1 MNKLVILNS
10 EIFVFEQNAMQK
22 GGVLTYIKDLAKLG
36 VEMNAETIMYQY
48 ESKRR
53 NEKEHNWNGVKI
65 KDIFV
70 PEGGKQPQKAFD
82 AIYEKENSEGA
93 VFIISTD
100 QLDVKSKANNVIQ
113 IQHGI
118 AFDIPENMMK
128 GFLSGSKQLR
138 SISKW
143 FRCLKNVRR
152 LKNVPNTVCVDYN
165 YYNWYRTLATESNE
179 HRMHIIPNYAS
190 QCISEDELRE
200 KLKSRHSIRKIVF
213 ARRMV
218 DHRGSILF
226 ANVAKRITD
235 KYPDLVD
242 ITFSGSGP
250 CKKQMQEIVRGYE
263 NIHFTEYV
271 SEESIN
277 FHRRFDIC
285 VVPTIYSEGTSLS
298 LLEAMAA
305 GCVPVSTYVGGLT
318 NIILDGF
325 NGRLC
330 HPDEESFY
338 NTMVEIVK
346 LNDNDFN
353 KMAINSYQSVVKAF
367 YIDKWKKRWIDVLC
381 SLS

>member
-82 AIYEKENSEGA
+82 AIYERENGEGA

-128 GFLSGSKQLR
+128 GSLSGSKQLR

-179 HRMHIIPNYAS
+179 HRMHIN
-190 QCISEDELRE
+190 
-200 KLKSRHSIRKIVF
+200 
-213 ARRMV
+213 
-218 DHRGSILF
+218 
-226 ANVAKRITD
+226 
-235 KYPDLVD
+235 
-242 ITFSGSGP
+242 
-250 CKKQMQEIVRGYE
+250 
-263 NIHFTEYV
+263 
-271 SEESIN
+271 
-277 FHRRFDIC
+277 
-285 VVPTIYSEGTSLS
+285 
-298 LLEAMAA
+298 
-305 GCVPVSTYVGGLT
+305 
-318 NIILDGF
+318 
-325 NGRLC
+325 
-330 HPDEESFY
+330 
-338 NTMVEIVK
+338 
-346 LNDNDFN
+346 
-353 KMAINSYQSVVKAF
+353 
-367 YIDKWKKRWIDVLC
+367 
-381 SLS
+381 